1 VIVNLEDKEIL
12 VALKNGDRQ
21 VFEQLF
27 RSQYVPLC
35 NYAAGIISDKDEAED
50 IVQQTMIT
58 FWEKRE
64 TIEIT
69 SSLKSYLFRSVHNKA
84 LNHIRHK
91 KVHDSFSKEAQWY
104 GEQESEH
111 ASQIIVQKELQAKIA
126 DAIQLLPD
134 QCRTVFKLSRFE
146 NMKYQEIANQL
157 GISVKTVENHMGKAL
172 RLMRVNLKDYL
183 PLCLLWLINLLS

>member
-1 VIVNLEDKEIL
+1 MKLEDTEIL
-12 VALKNGDRQ
+12 AGLKNSDKQ

-27 RSQYVPLC
+27 RSCYAPLC
-35 NYAAGIISDKDEAED
+35 NYAAGIVSDEDEAED

-69 SSLKSYLFRSVHNKA
+69 TSVKSYLYRAVHNQA
-84 LNHIRHK
+84 LNKLRHD
-91 KVHDSFSKEAQWY
+91 KVRRIYANDMQGF
-104 GEQESEH
+104 GEQESEP
-111 ASQIIVQKELQAKIA
+111 ASHNIVQKELQVKIA

-146 NMKYQEIANQL
+146 NLKYQEIANRL

-172 RLMRVNLKDYL
+172 RLMRVNLKEYL
-183 PLCLLWLINLLS
+183 PICLLWLINLFS